1 MGAQNMVICENCICE
16 VHFMYGK
23 HHHLTHGP
31 ILLRP
36 YIDITFFMT
45 VAKCNKPF
53 AMPGP
58 KWQVTSFMQQQTW
71 DVHQCL
77 HVSIGNEKRAGKMEC
92 EGDGEDD
99 ISRLG
104 RGSTGGSSIQQSPF
118 LILFLQS
125 KSMQTCA
132 SKIAGTFQIF
142 SVRCYLLVAR
152 LLLAL

>member
-77 HVSIGNEKRAGKMEC
+77 HVSIGNEKRAGKRWNVKGMGRMTYQGW
-92 EGDGEDD
+92 EG
-99 ISRLG
+99 
-104 RGSTGGSSIQQSPF
+104 
-118 LILFLQS
+118 
-125 KSMQTCA
+125 A
-132 SKIAGTFQIF
+132 
-142 SVRCYLLVAR
+142 VLVVAAYNNP
-152 LLLAL
+152 LS